1 MGKKTP
7 GTSKNIKNFL
17 LSEEGKIDTKNIV
30 KMGLSLSIIAM
41 VMSAQDSHAEA
52 EHSSHSST
60 PYQDTAQHTNSYLS
74 NPIKLGVHVSS
85 FTPHTNV
92 PHSSHSSGGWTC

>member
-30 KMGLSLSIIAM
+30 KMGLSLSVIAM
-41 VMSAQDSHAEA
+41 IMSAQDSYAEA
-52 EHSSHSST
+52 EHSSHAST
-60 PYQDTAQHTNSYLS
+60 PHNQQPEHTNSYLT
-74 NPIKLGVHVSS
+74 NPDRLGVHNSS
-85 FTPHTNV
+85 FTSHTNV
-92 PHSSHSSGGWTC
+92 PHASHSSGGWTC